1 MILELKHML
10 NFDQEF
16 SISQLITLSFKKE
29 KLIIEFHQFQ
39 GYDLQTPLYRFFF
52 FVKHHNFNNQI
63 TTFSGI
69 IKYKQKK

>member
-1 MILELKHML
+1 ML

-39 GYDLQTPLYRFFF
+39 GYDRQTPLYRFFF
-52 FVKHHNFNNQI
+52 CQAPQFQQPNYYFL
-63 TTFSGI
+63 
-69 IKYKQKK
+69 